1 MTWGYKG
8 RKKAAPV
15 AAIALLCFV
24 VPSLLHLGVFLELW
38 DSWGFWFEVWEQ
50 GLTYFLTTKNGSFA
64 ILWPYREF
72 LVVGY
77 SMLAIFPR
85 MRPEAQWTPK
95 LRETAGST
103 TEWNIPT
110 STAGWWW
117 LEPWNFMTFHI
128 LGIMI
133 PTDGVIFCRGLK
145 LNHQPA
151 SGFSMPLPEIFSFQS
166 FPCKVKT
173 TDPSQKYTADPGTDP
188 GTSASRDSPFWSP
201 RT

>member
-50 GLTYFLTTKNGSFA
+50 GLTYLLTTKNGSFA
-64 ILWPYREF
+64 KY
-72 LVVGY
+72 
-77 SMLAIFPR
+77 MAISAIPGCWLQHVKQIPR
-85 MRPEAQWTPK
+85 MRPEAQLTPK

-133 PTDGVIFCRGLK
+133 RIPTDEVIFFRGVETK
-145 LNHQPA
+145 P
-151 SGFSMPLPEIFSFQS
+151 P
-166 FPCKVKT
+166 
-173 TDPSQKYTADPGTDP
+173 
-188 GTSASRDSPFWSP
+188 TS
-201 RT
+201 